1 MIIGFDA
8 KRAFQNKTGLGNY
21 SRTLLSSL
29 NEYFEQHQYVL
40 FTPKK
45 TPLFNTNDMPLA
57 KVITPA
63 WQPAKLLSSVWRS
76 KWITHDLLK
85 AGLHV
90 YHGLSNEI
98 PAGMQK
104 TGIPSVVTIHDLIFE
119 HYPQQYDKGEVLVY
133 RKKFRYACKNA
144 HAIIAT
150 SLHTKKDIIDIYNIP
165 PEKIHVCYQSCNQAY
180 SQKLSPAQLLQIQ
193 KQYNLPE
200 TYFLYV
206 GSIIERKNLLLLC
219 QALKLLKT
227 KLSIPLV
234 VVGEGKAYKEKV
246 KQWLMKHDLLDQVIF
261 LSDTATAK
269 ASPEY
274 QNGAH
279 FPAIYQNALALIYPS
294 MYEGFGIPVLEA
306 LTSGIPVVT
315 ARSSSL
321 PEVGGDAALYFEPN
335 DVAGLCDRML
345 QIALND
351 ETRQQCFQ
359 NAARHV
365 LNFTRHKF
373 AESVMKVYY
382 GLK

>member
-21 SRTLLSSL
+21 SRTLLYSL
-29 NEYFEQHQYVL
+29 NEYFEQHQYIL
-40 FTPKK
+40 FTPKQ
-45 TPLFNTNDMPLA
+45 TLLFNTNEMPSA

-76 KWITHDLLK
+76 KWITHDLKK

-98 PAGMQK
+98 PAGMRK

-133 RKKFRYACKNA
+133 RKKFRYACKQA
-144 HAIIAT
+144 DAIIAT
-150 SLHTKKDIIDIYNIP
+150 SLHTKKDIIDIYNIRP
-165 PEKIHVCYQSCNQAY
+165 DKIHVCYQSCNQAY
-180 SQKLSPAQLLQIQ
+180 AQKLSSAQLSQIQ

-206 GSIIERKNLLLLC
+206 GSIIERKNLLLIC
-219 QALKLLKT
+219 QALKLLKS
-227 KLSIPLV
+227 KLPIPLV

-246 KQWLMKHDLLDQVIF
+246 KQWLTQHDLLNEVIF
-261 LSDTATAK
+261 LSDTDTAK
-269 ASPEY
+269 HSRDY
-274 QNGAH
+274 QNGSH

-294 MYEGFGIPVLEA
+294 IYEGFGIPVLEA
-306 LTSGIPVVT
+306 LTSGIPVIA

-321 PEVGGDAALYFEPN
+321 PEVGGDAVLYFTPN
-335 DVAGLCDRML
+335 DVAGLCDCML
-345 QIALND
+345 QIALDD
-351 ETRQQCFQ
+351 ETRQQCIQ

-365 LNFTRHKF
+365 LNFTQQKC
-373 AESVMKVYY
+373 AESVMKVYQA
-382 GLK
+382 LM